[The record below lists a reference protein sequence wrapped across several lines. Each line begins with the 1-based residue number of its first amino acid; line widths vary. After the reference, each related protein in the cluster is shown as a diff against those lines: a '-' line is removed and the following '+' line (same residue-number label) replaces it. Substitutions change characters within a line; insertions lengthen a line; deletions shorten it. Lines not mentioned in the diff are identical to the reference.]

1 MSLST
6 RDALKQIVLVTDDQR
21 YVMVKLPAP
30 AITLGA
36 GVVAEVGSAFS
47 AIIVDKDEVTLIV
60 PDEAIEEFEK
70 RLKGVAE
77 VSDSGYRL
85 ITFDIILPPDLV
97 GFMAAVSTACA
108 RAEVSIIPLG
118 AYSRD
123 HILVNETQFDTA
135 MDALKTL
142 IEQA

>member
-1 MSLST
+1 MTLST
-6 RDALKQIVLVTDDQR
+6 RDALQQTKLVTDDQR
-21 YVMVKLPAP
+21 YVLVKLPAA

-36 GVVAEVGSAFS
+36 GIIAEVGSPFS
-47 AIIVDKDEVTLIV
+47 AMLVDKDEVTLLI
-60 PDEAIEEFEK
+60 PDEAVEEFER

-77 VSDSGYRL
+77 VSAVGYRL
-85 ITFDIILPPDLV
+85 ITFDIVLPPDLV
-97 GFMAAVSTACA
+97 GFMAAISAACA
-108 RAEVSIIPLG
+108 RAGVSIIPLG

-123 HILVNETQFDTA
+123 HIFVSEAQFENA

>member
-1 MSLST
+1 MTLST
-6 RDALKQIVLVTDDQR
+6 RDALKQTALITDDER
-21 YVMVKLPAP
+21 YVLVKLPAA

-36 GVVAEVGSAFS
+36 GVLAEVGSPFS

-60 PDEAIEEFEK
+60 PDEAVEEFEK

-77 VSDSGYRL
+77 VSASGYRL
-85 ITFDIILPPDLV
+85 ITFDIVLPPDLV
-97 GFMAAVSTACA
+97 GFMAAISAACA
-108 RAEVSIIPLG
+108 RAGVSIIPLG
-118 AYSRD
+118 AFSRD
-123 HILVNETQFDTA
+123 HILVGEAQFDLA